1 MERRTF
7 FKNLIG
13 GAAALAVTPKLFAEM
28 AEHPYTAPPEKIF
41 TQGEGLWIFKDDKLI
56 AYSALPGV
64 TLEMRAE
71 PIEITMGPRFGGD
84 GNSREFIQGQR
95 ETWFTVENLH
105 IIDDSILNLR
115 EKMGGEI
122 FQLIMKMD
130 YTIESDVILTD
141 FYISIHNAIDPVP
154 EAEKLRS
161 VKFYCI
167 GETRM
172 IFEKG

>member
-13 GAAALAVTPKLFAEM
+13 GTAALAMAPKLFAEIV
-28 AEHPYTAPPEKIF
+28 EHPYEIPPEQIF
-41 TQGEGLWIFKDDKLI
+41 TQGEGLWIFREDKLM

-64 TLEMRAE
+64 AVEMRRDVIEVKGISDFPLE
-71 PIEITMGPRFGGD
+71 PYTHYSPGFLEV
-84 GNSREFIQGQR
+84 
-95 ETWFTVENLH
+95 WYAVENLH
-105 IIDDSILNLR
+105 VIDDSIL
-115 EKMGGEI
+115 KMDGEN
-122 FQLIMKMD
+122 FQLIMKKD
-130 YTIESDVILTD
+130 YTLESDVILTD

-154 EAEKLRS
+154 EAQKLRS
-161 VKFYCI
+161 VKFNCI